1 MLIATIWD
9 AAAAAVAVFEMKLGV
24 FAMNAS
30 SIRALTGVSH
40 HCCQVCEAAALLM
53 AAAAV
58 ASVADAAVVAVL
70 DARVAVA
77 VLDARAAAAVLDA
90 TPRSSELRDMM
101 GKNKEEW
108 EQK

>member
-1 MLIATIWD
+1 M
-9 AAAAAVAVFEMKLGV
+9 
-24 FAMNAS
+24 
-30 SIRALTGVSH
+30 
-40 HCCQVCEAAALLM
+40 LM

-101 GKNKEEW
+101 GKNENTCFVNCAHVAYVPHPVLCEW
-108 EQK
+108 RRGILPLKTGTTNTLRTHIW